1 MHIEY
6 AALTFEIAP
15 GQGAIQLTPAGVFKA
30 RDGRPQNLP
39 GWKMD
44 AGIAAKVIARAAARK
59 TPFVIDYEHQTLAA
73 EKNGQPAP
81 AAGWF
86 KSLEWRE
93 GQGLFATD
101 VSWTDKAKAHID
113 AGEYK
118 FISPVLAFNKQSGD
132 VVQIEMA
139 AVTNNPALDGMD
151 AVSALATQF
160 FNRPDAGQDHT
171 GAIQMKSVITA
182 LGLAEDAN
190 EEAVLAAVT
199 ALKSRADTQET
210 EIADLKT
217 KQADPAKFVPV
228 ATVTA
233 LQTEVA
239 TLTARLNDG
248 ELAEVIAKGKTDGK
262 ILPATEEWARD
273 LGKKDLAAL
282 KTFLEKTP
290 AVAALKGT
298 QTGGKAPDGD
308 KLDQTDAEAISKAA
322 LKYQAEQAAAGNPLT
337 AAQAVAHVTKEA

>member
-93 GQGLFATD
+93 GAGLFATD
-101 VSWTDKAKAHID
+101 VNWTAKAKAHID

-160 FNRPDAGQDHT
+160 FNRPDGQDHE
-171 GAIQMKSVITA
+171 GALPMKSVIAA

-217 KQADPAKFVPV
+217 KQADPAKYVPV
-228 ATVTA
+228 ETVNA
-233 LQTEVA
+233 LKTEVA
-239 TLTARLNDG
+239 NLTARINKD
-248 ELAEVIAKGKTDGK
+248 ELDDLIAQGKADGK
-262 ILPATEEWARD
+262 LLPAEEKWARE
-273 LGKKDLAAL
+273 LGEKDIASLKSYLAV
-282 KTFLEKTP
+282 TP
-290 AVAALKGT
+290 AIEALKGS